1 MRGGRPA
8 PRDCALCLPRRL
20 APLRS
25 GCGQRMQRGRAVAG
39 GHDRRSCEPCAG
51 YARCIACGVANG
63 QATREF
69 GAASGHVPK
78 VRVPRNRDKGTE
90 NRDKGTEN
98 RSNGTE
104 DWNKGTENR
113 SKGTENRSKGTEDWN
128 KGTAATCAEGRS
140 VGRSRRSPPRRS
152 ISSMPAW
159 LGRFPLRAAQ
169 AC

>member
-51 YARCIACGVANG
+51 YARCVACGVANG

-78 VRVPRNRDKGTE
+78 VRVPRIGVRVPRIGIRVPRIGIRVPRIGVTVPRIGIRVPRIGVRVPRIGVRVPRIGIRVPQQHVRK
-90 NRDKGTEN
+90 
-98 RSNGTE
+98 
-104 DWNKGTENR
+104 
-113 SKGTENRSKGTEDWN
+113 
-128 KGTAATCAEGRS
+128 
-140 VGRSRRSPPRRS
+140 VGRSAPPFPSKAFNFIHARL
-152 ISSMPAW
+152 AW
-159 LGRFPLRAAQ
+159 AIPT
-169 AC
+169 